1 MQIRLWSMRI
11 KKTDTSLSLWF
22 SKQYIYLILLDV
34 VHVYVVTIHPKALTF
49 PQVYLSV
56 IVSKGLIYF
65 NSTNFQLR

>member
-34 VHVYVVTIHPKALTF
+34 VYVYVVTIHPKALTF
-49 PQVYLSV
+49 PQVYLS
-56 IVSKGLIYF
+56 IIFSKGLIYL
-65 NSTNFQLR
+65 NSTNFPLK